1 MDFGAG
7 LEVTKNLDPT
17 IMRFP
22 DTYERLVLLILG
34 EKILFL
40 TFNTT
45 SVTICMYKISLQRAS
60 IIT

>member
-1 MDFGAG
+1 VDLGAG

-17 IMRFP
+17 MMRFP

-40 TFNTT
+40 IFNTT
-45 SVTICMYKISLQRAS
+45 SVTICMYKITLQKVS